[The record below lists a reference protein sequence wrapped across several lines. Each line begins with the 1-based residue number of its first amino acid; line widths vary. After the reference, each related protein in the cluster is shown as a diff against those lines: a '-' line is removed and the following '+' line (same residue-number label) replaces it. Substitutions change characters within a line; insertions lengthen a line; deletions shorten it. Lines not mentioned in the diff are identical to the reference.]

1 MLNIQNAF
9 YQGQY
14 SLVIDFDR
22 SSLSAENLVSARVL
36 QLRAQVAVGQA
47 QEVLSSLEDED
58 DVPEFSAVKAFAQY
72 TIGNCSSALRAVER
86 LVESASENAVVQVLG
101 AVVLQAEE
109 KTEEALALLT
119 KHQGNLEAYVFLS
132 ASIISLSN
140 CDVAN
145 LLNIVSPSLFK
156 YTFSKTELILP

>member
-1 MLNIQNAF
+1 M
-9 YQGQY
+9 
-14 SLVIDFDR
+14 IDFDR

-47 QEVLSSLEDED
+47 EKVISSLDDED

-72 TIGNCSSALRAVER
+72 TIGNCSSALRAVEE

-101 AVVLQAEE
+101 AAVLQAEE

-119 KHQGNLEAYVFLS
+119 KHQGSLQAYVLLS
-132 ASIISLSN
+132 VSIISLSN
-140 CDVAN
+140 YDVAN
-145 LLNIVSPSLFK
+145 TLSSIV
-156 YTFSKTELILP
+156 

>member
-14 SLVIDFDR
+14 QVVIDFDR
-22 SSLSAENLVSARVL
+22 SSLSAENLISARVL

-47 QEVLSSLEDED
+47 EKVLSSLEDED

-72 TIGNCSSALRAVER
+72 TIGNCTSAIRAVEE
-86 LVESASENAVVQVLG
+86 LVESASENAVVQVIG
-101 AVVLQAEE
+101 AAVLQAEE

-119 KHQGNLEAYVFLS
+119 KHQGSLEAYVLLS
-132 ASIISLSN
+132 TSIISVSN

-145 LLNIVSPSLFK
+145 TLLSIV
-156 YTFSKTELILP
+156 